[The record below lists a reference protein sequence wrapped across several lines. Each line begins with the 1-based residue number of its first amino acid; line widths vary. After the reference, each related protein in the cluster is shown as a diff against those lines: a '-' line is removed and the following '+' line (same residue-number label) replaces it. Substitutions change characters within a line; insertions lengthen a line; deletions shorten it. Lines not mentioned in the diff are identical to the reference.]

1 MNTENRLRWLSAK
14 ERQQQTLAAAQ
25 AAIVAVQS
33 IVHDEPRNPAL
44 DAAFA
49 AADAAIAARWQADG
63 EHWDTFAAVHGL

>member
-1 MNTENRLRWLSAK
+1 MNEENRLRWLAAK

-33 IVHDEPRNPAL
+33 IVHDEPRNGGL

-63 EHWDTFAAVHGL
+63 EYWNVFAAVHGL